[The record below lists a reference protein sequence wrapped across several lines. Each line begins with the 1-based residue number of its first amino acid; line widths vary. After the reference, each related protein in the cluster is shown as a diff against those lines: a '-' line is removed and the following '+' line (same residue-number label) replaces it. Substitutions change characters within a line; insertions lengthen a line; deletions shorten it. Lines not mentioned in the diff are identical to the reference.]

1 LTGLSV
7 VIPSRNG
14 AEILKAHLPSI
25 MGETLASGAE
35 LIVVDDCSSDG
46 TGELIRSSFPG
57 VRLLERTG
65 EPGFCHAVNLG
76 MREASGELLLLLN
89 NDTLPLEGSFSG
101 LAQGIS
107 RADPRT
113 AAAVPSIPRP
123 DGTDDSLCQWKIVR
137 GLAVTGEGIG
147 GAPYPSGA
155 CSLWKRSAWE
165 ELGGMDDRF
174 APIYWEDAD
183 LGARMTAAGMGM
195 IRLQDLVVRHIH
207 ASTMGS
213 SPETLALR
221 ERNRFIFMEARGVD
235 PWPWLGIHLV
245 SAALR
250 GNYPFIKGYRAYL
263 RFRRRRST

>member
-1 LTGLSV
+1 MNGLSV

-25 MGETLASGAE
+25 LGETLAAGGE
-35 LIVVDDCSSDG
+35 LIVVDDCSADG
-46 TGELIRSSFPG
+46 TEELIRSSFPG
-57 VRLLERTG
+57 VRVLGRTG

-76 MREASGELLLLLN
+76 MREASGDLLLLLN
-89 NDTLPLEGSFSG
+89 NDTLPVEGSFAD
-101 LAQGIS
+101 LVEGIS
-107 RADPRT
+107 RTDSRT

-123 DGTDDSLCQWKIVR
+123 DGTDDSLCQWKILR
-137 GLAVTGEGIG
+137 GLAVTGADIG

-165 ELGGMDDRF
+165 KLGGMDPRF

-183 LGARMTAAGMGM
+183 LGARMTSAGMEM

-245 SAALR
+245 SAVLR
-250 GNYPFIKGYRAYL
+250 GNYPFIRGYREYL
-263 RFRRRRST
+263 RTRRGRRT